1 MDDALTDKKTEKRT
15 AATSV
20 YHALKHDIVLGL
32 LEPGDKLQ
40 IDQIASRYGAGTNP
54 VREALNRLSAERL
67 VDREDL
73 RGFFV
78 PPISLTF
85 FRELVKTRCW
95 LEGKALSES
104 ILHRNDAWEDAV
116 VLANHRLQRT
126 PPQLSEVVGETT
138 VMIVNPEWELR
149 HSALHRALIG
159 NCGSSILLT
168 FCDDMMVQNERYR
181 HIAMSHS
188 YPRRRNNEEHQE
200 IVNATLN
207 GNVDEAVH
215 CLTQHYQLTLHIFEN
230 NFSTN

>member
-1 MDDALTDKKTEKRT
+1 MDDVWTKKKTEKQT

-32 LEPGDKLQ
+32 LGPGYKLQ
-40 IDQIASRYGAGTNP
+40 IDQIADRYNVGTNP

-78 PPISLTF
+78 PPISITF

-104 ILHRNDAWEDAV
+104 ILNRNDAWEDAI

-126 PPQLSEVVGETT
+126 PPQLSEIVGETT
-138 VMIVNPEWELR
+138 VMTINPEWELR
-149 HSALHRALIG
+149 HSALHRALIA
-159 NCGSSILLT
+159 NCGSSILRS
-168 FCDDMMVQNERYR
+168 FCSDMMIQNERYR
-181 HIAMSHS
+181 HIAMAHS
-188 YPRRRNNEEHQE
+188 FPRRRNNEEHQK
-200 IVNATLN
+200 IVDAALN
-207 GNVDEAVH
+207 GEIDRAVD
-215 CLTQHYQLTLHIFEN
+215 CLIHHYELTLKIFEQ
-230 NFSTN
+230 NFSTD

>member
-1 MDDALTDKKTEKRT
+1 MDDASIDKKIEKQT

-20 YHALKHDIVLGL
+20 YHALKHDIVQGL
-32 LEPGDKLQ
+32 LAPGDKLQ
-40 IDQIASRYGAGTNP
+40 IDQIATRYSAGTNP

-78 PPISLTF
+78 PPISITF

-104 ILHRNDAWEDAV
+104 IMHRTDDWEDAIV
-116 VLANHRLQRT
+116 VANHRLQRT

-138 VMIVNPEWELR
+138 VMTINPEWELR
-149 HSALHRALIG
+149 HSALHRALIA

-168 FCDDMMVQNERYR
+168 FCGDMMIQNERYR
-181 HIAMSHS
+181 HIAMTHS
-188 YPRRRNNEEHQE
+188 FPRRRNNEEHQE
-200 IVNATLN
+200 IVDATLI
-207 GNVDEAVH
+207 GDVEHAVH
-215 CLTQHYQLTLHIFEN
+215 CLTNHYQLTLQIFEK
-230 NFSTN
+230 NFCAD